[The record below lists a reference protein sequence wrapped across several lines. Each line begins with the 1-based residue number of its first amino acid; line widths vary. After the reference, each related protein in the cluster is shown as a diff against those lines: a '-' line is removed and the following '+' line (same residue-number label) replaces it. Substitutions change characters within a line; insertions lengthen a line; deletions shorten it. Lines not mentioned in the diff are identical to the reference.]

1 MTNAWNLQ
9 SSNPPFTS
17 VELDHSDS
25 GREGCTVT
33 TLTITAEPKNWQNAI
48 RVAVQDVCFFCGASV
63 STVFGAISSFL
74 SVGCFKFQLVILW
87 STLFIFQLS
96 VFIL

>member
-1 MTNAWNLQ
+1 MLINFQ

-33 TLTITAEPKNWQNAI
+33 TLTITAEPNNWQSAI
-48 RVAVQDVCFFCGASV
+48 RVAVQEVCFFCSALIGFASPEN
-63 STVFGAISSFL
+63 INFL
-74 SVGCFKFQLVILW
+74 FS
-87 STLFIFQLS
+87 LFLLLLMS
-96 VFIL
+96 